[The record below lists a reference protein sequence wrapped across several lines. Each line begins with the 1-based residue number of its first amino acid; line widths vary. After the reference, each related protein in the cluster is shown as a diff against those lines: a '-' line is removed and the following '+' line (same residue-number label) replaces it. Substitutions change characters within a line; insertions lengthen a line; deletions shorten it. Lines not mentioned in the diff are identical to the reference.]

1 MLDALTPPSLAP
13 VAASKKLHYQCIDFS
28 LAVLTLDCW
37 QGEGCAGCAELLQN
51 IFKALGKD
59 FDSVAVAETATC
71 DPPADSGQ
79 ASVVSLDQLCRRD
92 GCPNLLVFAHNG
104 LELFPGASP
113 AGAEFVR
120 CIGGVDTRVTLT
132 HGLREMLA
140 FPDLKKYCWK
150 DLQPLR
156 RRLLDQASQ
165 DRN

>member
-1 MLDALTPPSLAP
+1 MLDALTAPSPAP

-28 LAVLTLDCW
+28 LAVLTSDCW
-37 QGEGCAGCAELLQN
+37 QGQGGAGCAELLQN

-59 FDSVAVAETATC
+59 FDSAAVAETATC
-71 DPPADSGQ
+71 DPTADSGQ

-92 GCPNLLVFAHNG
+92 GCPNLLVLAHNG
-104 LELFPGASP
+104 AELFPGISP

-120 CIGGVDTRVTLT
+120 RIGGVDIQITLT
-132 HGLREMLA
+132 RGLREMIA

-156 RRLLDQASQ
+156 RRLLYQASQ
-165 DRN
+165 GRN